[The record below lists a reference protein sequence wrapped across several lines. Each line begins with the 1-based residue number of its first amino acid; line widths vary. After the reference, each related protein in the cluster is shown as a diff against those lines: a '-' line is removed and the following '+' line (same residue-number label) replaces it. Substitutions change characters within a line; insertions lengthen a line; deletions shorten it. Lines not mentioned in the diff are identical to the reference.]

1 MNARAR
7 RRRIAIVLW
16 ALPVIVAVCGRDWT
30 GAAEPAARGYRSPV
44 DLAVSP
50 EGRWLLTANAAAGTV
65 SLVTLDDG
73 RVVDEI
79 DVGERPVAVAGRG
92 SARFVVATLIG
103 GDVVAVEASAG
114 GLRETGRRH
123 LGFEP
128 RGIAVSPDGRSAFVT
143 LAAIGRLAL
152 VDLDSMRVAAMLD
165 IGGLPGTVA
174 VSADGGTLAVA
185 CANPSEIVLVDVRS
199 RMIRSRHPFKGFN
212 LGQLAFE
219 PAGERL
225 YFSFTYDGGSHPA
238 PGNIRRGWVTG
249 SRLGVLDLAAGTLAG
264 LTLDVSG
271 KAVGDVRG
279 VAVTADARTVL
290 VTAGGTHE
298 LLRFDAGRLPWKQI
312 SGSEVMDAAL
322 ARDAERFRRLDLGGR
337 PLGIRLAGDGTA
349 FVANALDDSVQQVD
363 LDRWEVVRTIPIDR
377 GHEPSAAAR
386 LARRG
391 EEIFHDARRSLDQW
405 YSCHTCH
412 FEGGGNTVTFDT
424 LNDGSVGSY
433 KTVLPL
439 WGVARTGPW
448 TWHGWQED
456 LTTSL
461 RKSLVD
467 SMQGPE
473 PSDEDVAALAAYL
486 ATLEPPPSPF
496 REPDGSLAPAAE
508 RGRAVFVS
516 DRAGCTAC
524 HAGADFTTADNHD
537 VGLGRSS
544 DRYKGFSPP
553 SLRGLFRKT
562 MYLHTG
568 RYRSLTDLLTG
579 VHGPDAVSGLP
590 PLSAQEAEDLAA
602 YLRSL

>member
-1 MNARAR
+1 MANQA
-7 RRRIAIVLW
+7 
-16 ALPVIVAVCGRDWT
+16 AL
-30 GAAEPAARGYRSPV
+30 GYRSPV
-44 DLAVSP
+44 DLALSP
-50 EGRWLLTANAAAGTV
+50 DGRWLLTANAAAGTV
-65 SLVTLDDG
+65 SLVDVVPG

-79 DVGERPVAVAGRG
+79 DVGLRPVAVAHAGPG
-92 SARFVVATLIG
+92 RFVVTTLGG
-103 GDVVAVEASAG
+103 GDVLTIEASQGA
-114 GLRETGRRH
+114 LKKTGRRH

-128 RGIAVSPDGRSAFVT
+128 RGVVVSPDGRTACVT
-143 LAAIGRLAL
+143 LAAAGRLAF
-152 VDLDSMRVAAMLD
+152 VDLTVMRVTATLD
-165 IGGLPGTVA
+165 VGGLPGTIA
-174 VSADGGTLAVA
+174 LSADGGTVAVA
-185 CANPSEIVLVDVRS
+185 CGSPSEIVLVDART
-199 RMIRSRHPFKGFN
+199 RQIRSRHPFKGLN
-212 LGQLAFE
+212 LGELAFE
-219 PAGERL
+219 PAGERI
-225 YFSFTYDGGSHPA
+225 YFVFTYDGGSHPA

-249 SRLGVLDLAAGTLAG
+249 SRLGVLDIAAGTLAG

-271 KAVGDVRG
+271 RAVGDVRG

-312 SGSEVMDAAL
+312 SGSEVMDPAL
-322 ARDAERFRRLDLGGR
+322 SRDAERFRRLELGGR
-337 PLGIRLAGDGTA
+337 PLAIRLTAAGTA
-349 FVANALDDSVQQVD
+349 FVVNALSDTVQEVD
-363 LDRWEVVRTIPIDR
+363 GETWQVVRTIPVDR

-386 LARRG
+386 LVRRG

-448 TWHGWQED
+448 TWHGWQDD

-473 PSDEDVAALAAYL
+473 PSGEDVAALAAYL

-496 REPDGSLAPAAE
+496 LEPDGSFSAAAE
-508 RGRAVFVS
+508 RGRMLFAS

-524 HAGADFTTADNHD
+524 HAGADFTSSENHD
-537 VGLGRSS
+537 VGLGKRS
-544 DRYKGFSPP
+544 DRYEGFSPP
-553 SLRGLFRKT
+553 TLRGLFRKT
-562 MYLHTG
+562 MYLHNG
-568 RYRSLTDLLTG
+568 RSRSLTDLLTG
-579 VHGPDAVSGLP
+579 VHGPDRVSGQA
-590 PLSAQEAEDLAA
+590 PLSREEAEDLAA